1 MIARIWQGA
10 TKAEDANSV
19 TVRLTAGASPVSRSR
34 LIAAFAAIYLLW
46 GATFLAIRYAVAEV
60 PPLLTIGVRCAGG
73 AAILALWLACRRQ
86 LERPT
91 ARQWLVAGAAG
102 VLLFVGGHGVLAW
115 AEQRVPSGQA
125 ALYST
130 SLPLWL
136 VLLDALRT
144 RTAPAVRVLVSIGLG
159 IAGIALLTHA
169 GGSAGAPPPGA
180 GDLAERV
187 ALAGYGLFW
196 AAGSLLGRHGARPLP
211 ALQSAAMQLGG
222 GAVAMLGASAA
233 CGELAAFS
241 PAGISQRAL
250 LALAFL
256 VLGGTVIG
264 FGAYTWLMRVA
275 TPAAVGT
282 TSFVN
287 PLVALGL
294 AWLAGDEAPSGRTA
308 VAALLVIAA
317 VVLTRSRPGQPQP
330 ARLAANGAGAGCRSA
345 LKGAAT

>member
-19 TVRLTAGASPVSRSR
+19 TVRLTAGVSPVSRPR

-60 PPLLTIGVRCAGG
+60 PPLLTIAVRCAGG
-73 AAILALWLACRRQ
+73 AAILALWLAWRRE

-169 GGSAGAPPPGA
+169 GGNAGAPPGSPGA

-222 GAVAMLGASAA
+222 GAVAMLGASTA
-233 CGELAAFS
+233 CGELAAFN

-317 VVLTRSRPGQPQP
+317 VVLTRSRPRPP
-330 ARLAANGAGAGCRSA
+330 ARLTAAAAEGREPCA
-345 LKGAAT
+345 LKEATT